1 MRHIPLRRHRPRGL
15 TLSFPNKRI
24 PVNTQSKW
32 IDIQVKDGTFGAYL
46 ATPSHKTG
54 PGIVLIQEIFGVN
67 DHIREVA
74 DQYAADGYVVLAPD
88 LFWRSEPRVSLKY
101 EGDDM
106 KRAVELMQ
114 QTDASL
120 AVSDIGA
127 TAQALRGM
135 IKPADPIAAIGY
147 CMGGRLAYKAAAGG
161 LVDKA
166 VAYYGGGIHTELE
179 LADKVQVPILF
190 HFGEADSHI
199 PASAVDAIKAA
210 FASHANAEFHIYPDA
225 EHGFNCSHRGSYS
238 RHASV
243 LAHGHTLV
251 FLEGNDA

>member
-1 MRHIPLRRHRPRGL
+1 MKG
-15 TLSFPNKRI
+15 T

-32 IDIQVKDGTFGAYL
+32 IDIQVNDGVFGAYL

-54 PGIVLIQEIFGVN
+54 PGIVLTQEIFGVN

-114 QTDASL
+114 QTDAEL

-127 TAQALRGM
+127 TAQALRGL

-147 CMGGRLAYKAAAGG
+147 CLGGRLAYKTAAAG

-179 LADKVQVPILF
+179 LAGKVQVPILF

-199 PASAVDAIKAA
+199 PASAVAEIKAS
-210 FASHANAEFHIYPDA
+210 FASHRNAEFHIYPDA

-238 RHASV
+238 RHASA